1 VTLVY
6 GDAPVC
12 PIPTNYCVAAPNSVG
27 PGATMWYA
35 GTTSVGANDLELT
48 AFGCPP
54 NKLGIFF
61 YGTNAAQVPM
71 GNGWRCIANPIHR
84 IGTVTTDGFGDAM
97 RALDFT
103 LPPMNAGAD
112 AITIGSTRRFQ
123 LYYRDPAAGGART
136 NVTDGLAI
144 TFCP

>member
-1 VTLVY
+1 
-6 GDAPVC
+6 
-12 PIPTNYCVAAPNSVG
+12 
-27 PGATMWYA
+27 MWYA

-71 GNGWRCIANPIHR
+71 GNGWRCVANPIHR

-103 LPPMNAGAD
+103 AAADERRRRRDHDRLDAAVPALLPRP
-112 AITIGSTRRFQ
+112 RRG
-123 LYYRDPAAGGART
+123 RRRT